1 MACVENG
8 VYSCGK
14 KVQKACQGEMNEKGN
29 LPPMIAILGYVISAV
44 FCKEYQ
50 NRSIDATLRVDVYL
64 YWQHLRLI
72 CAPMFGQDLV
82 ADP

>member
-1 MACVENG
+1 M
-8 VYSCGK
+8 

-29 LPPMIAILGYVISAV
+29 LPPMIAILGYVMFAV

-50 NRSIDATLRVDVYL
+50 DRSNDATLRVVIYL

-72 CAPMFGQDLV
+72 YALKFEQDLV